1 MKMVKM
7 DAEHVF
13 ADRPKEKEYYIKAYD
28 ECNKRSKSRFPF
40 AKTSTN
46 FSLLFL
52 LTKLLENSA

>member
-52 LTKLLENSA
+52 LTKL